1 MLCTVAI
8 RPPPW
13 VAWMSADARPQPTPH
28 VPDGF
33 VERLAQGDEAALREL
48 FDHHSRRLERVLLRV
63 MGPDPELS
71 DVVQDSFE
79 QALRSL
85 HRFEGDRSDLAAWL
99 NRIAINVAKNRL
111 RYRRVRR
118 WLGSAVRYETSE
130 VASRV
135 ATPEVLLAM
144 QRTYEVLERL
154 PAEERIAFALRFIDG
169 MQLTEIAD
177 STGLSLATVKRR
189 IRKARERFTRHARKD
204 PLLVGWLGGDA

>member
-1 MLCTVAI
+1 MFCTLAL
-8 RPPPW
+8 RPPVW
-13 VAWMSADARPQPTPH
+13 VAWMSPPDARPHPTQA
-28 VPDGF
+28 PDRF
-33 VERLAQGDEAALREL
+33 VERLAQREESALREL
-48 FDHHSRRLERVLLRV
+48 FDRHSRRLERVLLRV
-63 MGPDPELS
+63 MGPDPDLS

-85 HRFEGDRSDLAAWL
+85 DRFEGDRADLAAWL

-118 WLGSAVRYETSE
+118 WLGTAVRYEASE

-154 PAEERIAFALRFIDG
+154 PTEERIAFALRFIDG

-177 STGLSLATVKRR
+177 ATGLSLATVKRR
-189 IRKARERFTRHARKD
+189 LTKARDRFTRHARKD
-204 PLLVGWLGGDA
+204 PLLVGWLGGEA

>member
-1 MLCTVAI
+1 M
-8 RPPPW
+8 
-13 VAWMSADARPQPTPH
+13 
-28 VPDGF
+28 
-33 VERLAQGDEAALREL
+33 ERLAARDEGALREL
-48 FDHHSRRLERVLLRV
+48 FDDHSRRIERVLLRV

-85 HRFEGDRSDLAAWL
+85 HRFEGDRADLAAWL

-169 MQLTEIAD
+169 MQLAEIAD
-177 STGLSLATVKRR
+177 TTGLSLATVKRR
-189 IRKARERFTRHARKD
+189 LARARERFTKYARKD

>member
-1 MLCTVAI
+1 MLCTVAL
-8 RPPPW
+8 RPPWW
-13 VAWMSADARPQPTPH
+13 VARMSDARPQPALP
-28 VPDGF
+28 VPDEF
-33 VERLAQGDEAALREL
+33 VERLAQRDEAALREL
-48 FDHHSRRLERVLLRV
+48 FDNHSRRLERVLLRV
-63 MGPDPELS
+63 MGPDPDLS

-85 HRFEGDRSDLAAWL
+85 HRFEGDRADLAAWL

-177 STGLSLATVKRR
+177 ATGLSLATVKRR
-189 IRKARERFTRHARKD
+189 ISKARERFTKYARRD

>member
-1 MLCTVAI
+1 
-8 RPPPW
+8 
-13 VAWMSADARPQPTPH
+13 MSAEARPQPAAP

-33 VERLAQGDEAALREL
+33 VERLVERDEAALREL
-48 FDHHSRRLERVLLRV
+48 FDNHSRRIERVLLRV

-85 HRFEGDRSDLAAWL
+85 HRFEGDRADLAAWL

-169 MQLTEIAD
+169 MQLSEIAD
-177 STGLSLATVKRR
+177 ATGLSLATIKRR
-189 IRKARERFTRHARKD
+189 INKARERFTRYARKD